1 MASQILSR
9 LGIVLAVDSGELV
22 HGITEAQKNFDNLSR
37 QGKRATEALAK
48 DMLQLKYATE
58 DYGKTLTKV
67 EQVERE
73 IRSGRYQGA
82 DQNAIDTARRLAKA
96 YDERVNSMKKVNGLM
111 NEQQKLQVGY
121 QVTDFVTQI
130 ASGQNAMIAFIQQG
144 GQLKD
149 TMGGVGNAFRA
160 LASFITPVNVAFAVT
175 AASIAA
181 ISFAVYKAQ
190 EELNG
195 FNKALGLSGGYAGIA
210 YGEFL
215 QLGNILQSKTNTSI
229 GDARDAMMALV
240 DSAKFTKTSIAAVG
254 EAVLRF
260 AKATGVDG
268 KEAAAKLIP
277 LLDGTASSA
286 KALNDKYHMLTIEQ
300 YRQIEAL
307 ERQGKLQESI
317 KLQAELLTQQFSG
330 IEKKLGTLQN
340 LWKDVGEWAS
350 WAWDKMLNIGR
361 EDDTVIQLEKI
372 NSEIVKTMKTIAEKR
387 ALGMNTQ
394 LMDAELE
401 KLKAKF
407 QTTLDKLV
415 SESEAAAAKAKLAEE
430 NERRIR
436 RRASAGGLKGEIS
449 AKREAEQAELDAY
462 YKSREAMATEEEK
475 ITLEFAKKVAEA
487 YREEYQRNE
496 DTFGEFAASYA
507 RKRVAKVAEAEAE
520 AEGKRFEYRKKQ
532 AWEAASKEFEQETE
546 VVFRLMSQRDKIM
559 KDAQDKRQ
567 EQSYAKEELDL
578 RFSLIGAT
586 QKEIEVMHAKIEA
599 QKELDRLTRT
609 KEFMSMTEEEQNKA
623 KKIYED
629 TLQAKIANI
638 ELAESLQRMQGMYD
652 AVWSNMSAAIEN
664 FVRTG
669 KFSIKDFTRSVI
681 QDMLVMQM
689 KLQAMTLIRG
699 LLGSLFAKDVGI
711 LPGNSPLSATSADI
725 MARRAS
731 GGPVSAGSPYLV
743 GERGPEVFM
752 PSGSGTIIPNGQLA
766 GMGST
771 TNVTNNYINAI
782 DVKSFED
789 RLLQSS
795 NTIWA
800 ANQYANKSLATN
812 GRRA

>member
-1 MASQILSR
+1 
-9 LGIVLAVDSGELV
+9 
-22 HGITEAQKNFDNLSR
+22 
-37 QGKRATEALAK
+37 
-48 DMLQLKYATE
+48 
-58 DYGKTLTKV
+58 
-67 EQVERE
+67 
-73 IRSGRYQGA
+73 
-82 DQNAIDTARRLAKA
+82 
-96 YDERVNSMKKVNGLM
+96 
-111 NEQQKLQVGY
+111 
-121 QVTDFVTQI
+121 
-130 ASGQNAMIAFIQQG
+130 
-144 GQLKD
+144 
-149 TMGGVGNAFRA
+149 
-160 LASFITPVNVAFAVT
+160 
-175 AASIAA
+175 
-181 ISFAVYKAQ
+181 
-190 EELNG
+190 
-195 FNKALGLSGGYAGIA
+195 
-210 YGEFL
+210 
-215 QLGNILQSKTNTSI
+215 
-229 GDARDAMMALV
+229 
-240 DSAKFTKTSIAAVG
+240 
-254 EAVLRF
+254 
-260 AKATGVDG
+260 
-268 KEAAAKLIP
+268 
-277 LLDGTASSA
+277 
-286 KALNDKYHMLTIEQ
+286 
-300 YRQIEAL
+300 
-307 ERQGKLQESI
+307 
-317 KLQAELLTQQFSG
+317 
-330 IEKKLGTLQN
+330 
-340 LWKDVGEWAS
+340 
-350 WAWDKMLNIGR
+350 
-361 EDDTVIQLEKI
+361 
-372 NSEIVKTMKTIAEKR
+372 
-387 ALGMNTQ
+387 
-394 LMDAELE
+394 
-401 KLKAKF
+401 
-407 QTTLDKLV
+407 
-415 SESEAAAAKAKLAEE
+415 
-430 NERRIR
+430 
-436 RRASAGGLKGEIS
+436 
-449 AKREAEQAELDAY
+449 
-462 YKSREAMATEEEK
+462 
-475 ITLEFAKKVAEA
+475 
-487 YREEYQRNE
+487 
-496 DTFGEFAASYA
+496 
-507 RKRVAKVAEAEAE
+507 
-520 AEGKRFEYRKKQ
+520 
-532 AWEAASKEFEQETE
+532 
-546 VVFRLMSQRDKIM
+546 MSQRDKIM